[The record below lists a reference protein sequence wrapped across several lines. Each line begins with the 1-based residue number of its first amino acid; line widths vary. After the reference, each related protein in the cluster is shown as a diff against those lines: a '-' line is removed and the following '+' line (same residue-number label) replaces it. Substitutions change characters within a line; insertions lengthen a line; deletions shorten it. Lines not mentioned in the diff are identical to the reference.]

1 MEIFVGNI
9 SFASTE
15 NDLWRLFEGF
25 GTVERVTLILDRD
38 TGRSRGFVFVG
49 MPHEDEARA
58 AIEALDGSELQGR
71 GLAVNQARPR
81 EPRPKRDVW

>member
-15 NDLWRLFEGF
+15 EDLWQLFEGF
-25 GTVERVTLILDRD
+25 GTVERVNLILDRD
-38 TGRSRGFVFVG
+38 TGRSRGFAFVG

-58 AIEALDGSELQGR
+58 AIEALAGSELQGR
-71 GLAVNQARPR
+71 ALVVNQARPR
-81 EPRPKRDVW
+81 EPRPKRGSW